1 MGQDIPYKLVDDLP
15 ANEFYN
21 LEGKQFSKSDG
32 WYIDLDSFFTHFQT
46 EQIRY
51 AIASNAP
58 ETQDSEFTWKDFQS
72 RCNADLVGKYGNFVH
87 RVLVFI
93 QQKTEGKIPQSKQLD
108 PIDSE
113 FQEKM
118 KSIVSECEKAYGSF
132 QLRKACQHVMEL
144 AQAGN
149 VYFDAKKPWKAAK
162 DPLLT
167 DSMYTTLRCC
177 LECIQLL
184 ALVSYPVIPEAA
196 EKIAIMLGLSPKDFF
211 ALGWKGV
218 IASPLQEGLHLPEPQ
233 TLFAKVED
241 DVIAPYQAALTSKAA
256 SVPKEPIP
264 VNTNKISIDDV
275 KKLDLRVVSIV
286 AVERVPKSKKL
297 LKVLVDL
304 GFEKRT
310 VVAGIGEGVQD
321 IDSFIGRK
329 VILVA
334 NLAPASLCGVESQ
347 GMLLAAKGDM
357 GLELPIFSLSSPGDL
372 VS

>member
-1 MGQDIPYKLVDDLP
+1 
-15 ANEFYN
+15 
-21 LEGKQFSKSDG
+21 
-32 WYIDLDSFFTHFQT
+32 
-46 EQIRY
+46 
-51 AIASNAP
+51 
-58 ETQDSEFTWKDFQS
+58 
-72 RCNADLVGKYGNFVH
+72 
-87 RVLVFI
+87 
-93 QQKTEGKIPQSKQLD
+93 
-108 PIDSE
+108 
-113 FQEKM
+113 
-118 KSIVSECEKAYGSF
+118 
-132 QLRKACQHVMEL
+132 
-144 AQAGN
+144 
-149 VYFDAKKPWKAAK
+149 
-162 DPLLT
+162 
-167 DSMYTTLRCC
+167 MYTTLRCC